1 MPTNVSIGLSKKKGL
16 PDFGSIG
23 ASCHVEM
30 ELDSQILSGDQEQ
43 FRQHVRRAYNAC
55 RQAVEEEIAA
65 TDANQTNRG
74 QHSQPVNRVANHST
88 NGSTNGR
95 SEVRNATSSQVRA
108 IFAIANRN
116 GVDLPPLLNSQFSVA
131 RPEDLSIR
139 DASALIDQLKGSANG
154 SNGSVAR

>member
-55 RQAVEEEIAA
+55 RQVVEEEIAA
-65 TDANQTNRG
+65 TDANQTIAG
-74 QHSQPVNRVANHST
+74 QHSSPVNRVANHST

-116 GVDLPPLLNSQFSVA
+116 GVDLSTVLNSQFSVT
-131 RPEDLSIR
+131 RPDDLSIR
-139 DASALIDQLKGSANG
+139 DASALIDQLKGSPNG
-154 SNGSVAR
+154 SGNAVAR